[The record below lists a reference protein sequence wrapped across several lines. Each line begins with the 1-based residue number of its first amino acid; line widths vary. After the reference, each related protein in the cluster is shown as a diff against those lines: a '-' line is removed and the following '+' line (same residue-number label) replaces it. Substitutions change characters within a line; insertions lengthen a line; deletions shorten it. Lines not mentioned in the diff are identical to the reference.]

1 MAKIDLVDI
10 SIRDGN
16 QSLWGATGLNT
27 AQIVQIAP
35 IMDRVG
41 FRALDFNSSTHM
53 AMAVRYKKEN
63 PWDVISLTH
72 AAAPNTP
79 LQYITTGFRFISW
92 ETADPDFMRLVYRSI
107 AWAGIGRIIVLDPMH
122 DLEGLLS
129 SAQMA
134 KEEGIADVMAALTY
148 TVSAVHDDAFYAGI
162 ARAVAA
168 CPYVDRAYI
177 KDPAGILLPERARTL
192 VPAVKAA
199 LGNMPLE
206 VHAHCTIGLAP
217 LTYMVAAECGADAVH
232 TGAGALAN
240 GTSLP
245 PASRTVANLRE
256 MGHQVDVN
264 DHALALVE
272 SYFTRLAEAE
282 GLPKGAPQEFDAAYL
297 RHQMPGGAITTLMR
311 QLKELGQEDRLGAVI
326 AEVPRVRAELGYP
339 IMVTP
344 FPQIVSTQALFNV
357 IGSARY
363 ANVPDQVIRY
373 VLGKFGRP
381 TAPVDAN
388 VLDGILSMPRAKELM
403 AEAPALNPKELRK
416 RFGPRMSDEELL
428 LRAVMPEDQ
437 VDAMLKEGPAK
448 LGYNPDTR
456 TLVELLRDVTA
467 RRDVSDL
474 DVEKPGLKLSLRSR
488 RPAAAH
494 D

>member
-53 AMAVRYKKEN
+53 AMAVRYKQEN
-63 PWDVISLTH
+63 PWDLIRLTH

-107 AWAGIGRIIVLDPMH
+107 ARAGIGRVIVLDPMH
-122 DLEGLLS
+122 DLDGLLS

-162 ARAVAA
+162 ARAAA
-168 CPYVDRAYI
+168 QCPYVDRVYI

-192 VPAVKAA
+192 VPAVKAVM
-199 LGNMPLE
+199 GDKPLE
-206 VHAHCTIGLAP
+206 IHAHCTIGLAP
-217 LTYMVAAECGADAVH
+217 LAYMVAAELGVDAVH

-245 PASRTVANLRE
+245 SASRMVSNLRE
-256 MGHQVDVN
+256 MGHSVDI
-264 DHALALVE
+264 DDRSLALVE
-272 SYFTRLAEAE
+272 SYFTRLADAE

-297 RHQMPGGAITTLMR
+297 RHQMPGGAITTLIR
-311 QLKELGQEDRLGAVI
+311 QLKELGQEDRLAAVI
-326 AEVPRVRAELGYP
+326 EEVPRVRAELGYP

-357 IGSARY
+357 IGTARY

-388 VLDGILSMPRAKELM
+388 VLDKILSMPRAKELM
-403 AEAPALNPKELRK
+403 AEAPALNPKDLRK
-416 RFGPRMSDEELL
+416 KFGPRLSDEEML

-437 VDAMLKEGPAK
+437 VDAMLAKGPAK

-456 TLVELLRDVTA
+456 ALVDLLREVTA
-467 RRDVSDL
+467 RKDVSDFE
-474 DVEKPGLKLSLRSR
+474 VEKPGLKISLRAR
-488 RPAAAH
+488 VPAHA
-494 D
+494 

>member
-35 IMDRVG
+35 VMDRVG
-41 FRALDFNSSTHM
+41 FHALDFNSSTHM
-53 AMAVRYKKEN
+53 AMAVRYKQEN
-63 PWDVISLTH
+63 PWDLIRLTH

-107 AWAGIGRIIVLDPMH
+107 ARAGIGRIVVLDPMH
-122 DLEGLLS
+122 DLEGLLT

-134 KEEGIADVMAALTY
+134 KEEGIGEVMAALTY

-162 ARAVAA
+162 ARAAA
-168 CPYVDRAYI
+168 TCPYIDRAYI
-177 KDPAGILLPERARTL
+177 KDPAGILLPDRARTL

-199 LGNMPLE
+199 LGAKPLE
-206 VHAHCTIGLAP
+206 IHAHCTIGLAP
-217 LTYMVAAECGADAVH
+217 LAYMVAAETGVCAVH

-245 PASRTVANLRE
+245 AASRTVSNLRE
-256 MGHQVDVN
+256 MGHTVDV
-264 DHALALVE
+264 DDRTLALVE
-272 SYFTRLAEAE
+272 SYFTRLADAE
-282 GLPKGAPQEFDAAYL
+282 GLPKGTPQEFDAAYL

-311 QLKELGQEDRLGAVI
+311 QLKELGQEDRLAAVI
-326 AEVPRVRAELGYP
+326 EEVPRVRAELGYP

-357 IGSARY
+357 IGTGRY

-381 TAPVDAN
+381 TAPVDPN
-388 VLDGILSMPRAKELM
+388 VLDKIMNMPRAKELQ
-403 AEAPALNPKELRK
+403 AEAPALNPKDLRK
-416 RFGPRMSDEELL
+416 RFGPHMSDEEML

-437 VDAMLKEGPAK
+437 VDAMLAKGPAK

-456 TLVELLRDVTA
+456 ALVDLLREVTA
-467 RRDVSDL
+467 RKDVRDL
-474 DVEKPGLKLSLRSR
+474 EVEKPGLKISLR
-488 RPAAAH
+488 AAAH
-494 D
+494 A